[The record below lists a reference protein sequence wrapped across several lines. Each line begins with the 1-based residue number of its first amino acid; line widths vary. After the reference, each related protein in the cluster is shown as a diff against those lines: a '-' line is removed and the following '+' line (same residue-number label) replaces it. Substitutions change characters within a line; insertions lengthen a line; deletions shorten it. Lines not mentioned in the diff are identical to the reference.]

1 MTKRKKLTKQ
11 ERHDQRI
18 RKARQW
24 LTTYEG
30 TPKKITKHYRERF
43 HLDTMTAIRDL
54 QEIGVEFTQEYLDAV
69 KRSEEERIRQKHARE
84 AAKKQAE
91 LAEEY
96 ADCDGW
102 FAYIAGYTDG
112 GAPYGLTWEEVG
124 IDPMLPFEEK
134 VRLYR
139 SGEYL
144 ETPGE
149 DGPGF
154 GLNAGTPV
162 IDDEELPFT
171 QQDFDP
177 EQAVKYVGIQYS
189 ATGVFGY
196 SFRDEFDNEAVTV
209 NSLVLPHPDIQIT
222 ASGRKLWHR
231 QLDAGITLV
240 PGIRRNIEDEKGKT
254 AAYFEYVDIG
264 AFRISIKKNRTLFV
278 NAGPEGWIISD
289 GDNAVVALISR
300 LAESEREHFTENGLD
315 MEERF
320 LVEVRY
326 GTDETLLPFIC
337 TVPVLGF

>member
-1 MTKRKKLTKQ
+1 MAKKKLTKQ

-30 TPKKITKHYRERF
+30 IPKKIIKHYRERF

-84 AAKKQAE
+84 AARKQVE

-96 ADCDGW
+96 ADCDGR

-112 GAPYGLTWEEVG
+112 GAPFGLTWEEVG
-124 IDPMLPFEEK
+124 IDSMLPFEEK

-139 SGEYL
+139 SGEYP
-144 ETPGE
+144 ETWDEGGSCFGKGE
-149 DGPGF
+149 DTAAY
-154 GLNAGTPV
+154 N
-162 IDDEELPFT
+162 DEELPFT
-171 QQDFDP
+171 WRGFDP
-177 EQAVKYVGIQYS
+177 EQAVPYVGIQYS

-196 SFRDEFDNEAVTV
+196 SFRDEFDNEVVTV
-209 NSLVLPHPDIQIT
+209 NSLVLPRPDIQIT

-231 QLDAGITLV
+231 QFDGGITLA
-240 PGIRRNIEDEKGKT
+240 PGIRRNIEDENGKT
-254 AAYFEYVDIG
+254 AVYFEYMDID
-264 AFRISIKKNRTLFV
+264 AFRICIKKNQTLFV
-278 NAGPEGWIISD
+278 SVGPERWIISD
-289 GDNAVVALISR
+289 GDDGVVALISR
-300 LAESEREHFTENGLD
+300 LAEDEREHFTENGLD

-320 LVEVRY
+320 LVEVMSDI
-326 GTDETLLPFIC
+326 DEELLPFIC
-337 TVPVLGF
+337 AVPVLGF